1 MERRALISVTDKK
14 GLDNFAKTLTDLGFE
29 IVSTGGTLKFLIEKG
44 IKVTPIEKVTGFKE
58 MIGGRVKT
66 LHPNIHGGIL
76 YIRDNKGHENEI
88 VSEGIKPIDI
98 VVCNL
103 YLFKETVKKNPTL
116 EDAIENIDI
125 GGVTLL
131 RASAKNFKYVT
142 VIVDSS
148 DYEIV
153 AKELLE
159 KGNTSYETRKRLC
172 VKAFTHTADYD
183 SAIET
188 YLSEVLIDNKKLR
201 LSFDSGVNLR
211 YGENW
216 HQTASFFKK
225 DTNEPSVANMK
236 QLHGKALSYNNYL
249 DIEAALNPAKELSQY
264 NAAVIVKHLN
274 PCGIATGKT
283 LLDALKNAWDGDRVS
298 AYGSIIALTR
308 NVDLETASFLKGKFV
323 EVIVAPSY
331 NADALEFLKNKSKD
345 IRIIEIGKLF
355 TSEEKIYKFLIGG
368 VIEQD
373 RPKGLYEKW
382 ECVTKEPFPES
393 KKNLGLFT
401 IIATKY
407 TKSNSIVLGMEYE
420 KDQFKVLGSGV
431 GQPNRV
437 DSLKKLAIPKIYEN
451 LENMWNEG
459 KSKVDKETFFK
470 EKISDCVLVS
480 DAFFPFDDTVKV
492 AAEHNIKYI
501 IQSGGSIRDK
511 EVIETSDKFGIS
523 MIFTGMRYFNH

>member
-1 MERRALISVTDKK
+1 MERRALISVTDKN
-14 GLDNFAKTLTDLGFE
+14 GLEDFAKTISELGFE
-29 IVSTGGTLKFLIEKG
+29 LVSTGGTLKFLLEKG
-44 IKVTPIEKVTGFKE
+44 IKVTPIEKVTGFNE

-66 LHPNIHGGIL
+66 LHPSIHGGIL
-76 YIRDNKGHENEI
+76 YIRDDKSHENEI
-88 VSEGIKPIDI
+88 ISEGIKPIDI

-103 YLFKETVKKNPTL
+103 YPFKETVAKNPTL

-131 RASAKNFKYVT
+131 RAAAKNFKYVT

-148 DYEIV
+148 DYDLV
-153 AKELLE
+153 KKELIE
-159 KGNTSYETRKRLC
+159 KGNTSYETRKKLC
-172 VKAFTHTADYD
+172 VKAFAHTADYD
-183 SAIET
+183 SAIES
-188 YLSEVLIDNKKLR
+188 YLSDVLTDNKKLK
-201 LSFDSGVNLR
+201 LSFESGTPLR

-216 HQTASFFKK
+216 HQKASFFKK
-225 DTNEPSVANMK
+225 DTAEPSASNMK

-249 DIEAALNPAKELSQY
+249 DIEAALNVAKELSEY

-283 LLDALKNAWDGDRVS
+283 LFDALKNAWDGDRVS

-308 NVDLETASFLKGKFV
+308 RLDLKTASFLKGKFV
-323 EVIVAPSY
+323 EVIIAPSFEE
-331 NADALEFLKNKSKD
+331 DALEFLKNKSKD
-345 IRIIEIGKLF
+345 IRIIEVGKLF
-355 TSEEKIYKFLIGG
+355 TSEEKVYKFLIGG

-382 ECVTKEPFPES
+382 ECVTKEKFPDS
-393 KKNLGLFT
+393 KKDLGLFT

-420 KDQFKVLGSGV
+420 KGQYKVLGSGV

-451 LENMWNEG
+451 LENMWNEENPG
-459 KSKVDKETFFK
+459 ISKDAFFK
-470 EKISDCVLVS
+470 EKISECVLVS

-511 EVIETSDKFGIS
+511 EVIETSDKLGIS
-523 MIFTGMRYFNH
+523 MVFTGMRYFNH